1 MKRLLTLFVALL
13 GLVAQPA
20 LAEPEVFSKAGFKA
34 DQQAAIAGQK
44 LQVAYFGAT
53 WCPPCKKMKAET
65 WIDEKIE
72 SWADANAI
80 VTHID
85 IDEEPALASQ
95 YRVRSIPTTVV
106 IMGDKE
112 IGRTVG
118 YQSPDSFLSWLDG
131 FRESHLDPARKAV
144 GTPVKPAPSSDGD
157 GSPMIAPAEAG
168 AGISA
173 SEALKMYSSQT
184 RADTTGL
191 GVTGSLLLPRLAELA
206 NTDANL
212 KADLAERVRMLTD
225 DFTKGNVGVNDV
237 REYLQLAPIAGLR
250 DEAVAWMEAQLAS
263 PQTKDLIERNKQSA
277 IRLLTEAGKYAQ
289 AGDLMGEP
297 VRYVR
302 TTISAA
308 NKAGAKAMKD
318 LDGSLAS
325 AFESGQADLIRR
337 EIADAMAIAIVSG
350 EEAKAK
356 AIAKLFPG
364 GEVSKAQDAV
374 NAAAERAGVEPIQIA
389 D

>member
-1 MKRLLTLFVALL
+1 MKRFLTLFVALI
-13 GLVAQPA
+13 GLVAMPA

-65 WIDEKIE
+65 WVDEKIE

-106 IMGDKE
+106 ILGDKE

-118 YQSPDSFLSWLDG
+118 YQSADGFLAWLDG
-131 FRESHLDPARKAV
+131 FRETHLDPARKAA
-144 GTPVKPAPSSDGD
+144 GTPVKPAPSADGE
-157 GSPMIAPAEAG
+157 GAPMIAPAEAG
-168 AGISA
+168 VGMSAG
-173 SEALKMYSSQT
+173 EALKMY
-184 RADTTGL
+184 RDEVRGDTTGL
-191 GVTGSLLLPRLAELA
+191 GVTGSLLLPRLAEL
-206 NTDANL
+206 TQSDADL
-212 KADLAERVRMLTD
+212 KAALADRVQMLTD

-250 DEAVAWMEAQLAS
+250 DEAVAWVVVQLES

-277 IRLLTEAGKYAQ
+277 IRLLTEAGMYSE

-302 TTISAA
+302 TTLSAA
-308 NKAGAKAMKD
+308 TKAGAKAMKD

-337 EIADAMAIAIVSG
+337 EIADAIAIALVTG
-350 EEAKAK
+350 EESKAK
-356 AIAKLFPG
+356 AIARIFPG
-364 GEVSKAQDAV
+364 GETSKDQEAV
-374 NAAAERAGVEPIQIA
+374 NAAAERAGVNPIELG